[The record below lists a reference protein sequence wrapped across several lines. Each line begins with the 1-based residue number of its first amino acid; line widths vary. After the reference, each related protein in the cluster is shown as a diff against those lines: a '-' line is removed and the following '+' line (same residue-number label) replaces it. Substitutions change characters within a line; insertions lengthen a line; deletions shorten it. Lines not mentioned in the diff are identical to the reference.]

1 MPTLL
6 GVGCIDM
13 NLIVALDT
21 VRARADWADF
31 EARVTRERAA
41 CPRVELTEPQ
51 LETLRRSVSEAA
63 VCGGGASP
71 SSQEWLVLTLVARG
85 NVDDYSSSQK
95 LELRGKVADAAGV
108 DQSRV
113 TISVKAASV
122 MITASIKV
130 PASTTAAA
138 MQLSLSS
145 SLGTA
150 DKASAAFGITVESD
164 PTFLIMSDDESSDDA
179 TSSDDEGA
187 TAGAVAGGVLGG
199 LVAICLLVSSLVYR
213 CRLKSQ
219 ANAANIQT
227 AARAA
232 SSTTGQAQQM
242 TNTHLQ
248 VALPISQGTPLS
260 GSSSSTTG
268 QAHPTGN
275 LYPQAYAVGTPVC

>member
-31 EARVTRERAA
+31 DARVTRERAA

-63 VCGGGASP
+63 VCDEAP

-164 PTFLIMSDDESSDDA
+164 PTFLIMGESSDDA

>member
-31 EARVTRERAA
+31 DARVTRERAA

-63 VCGGGASP
+63 VCDEAP
-71 SSQEWLVLTLVARG
+71 SSQE
-85 NVDDYSSSQK
+85 S
-95 LELRGKVADAAGV
+95 
-108 DQSRV
+108 
-113 TISVKAASV
+113 
-122 MITASIKV
+122 
-130 PASTTAAA
+130 
-138 MQLSLSS
+138 
-145 SLGTA
+145 
-150 DKASAAFGITVESD
+150 
-164 PTFLIMSDDESSDDA
+164 
-179 TSSDDEGA
+179 